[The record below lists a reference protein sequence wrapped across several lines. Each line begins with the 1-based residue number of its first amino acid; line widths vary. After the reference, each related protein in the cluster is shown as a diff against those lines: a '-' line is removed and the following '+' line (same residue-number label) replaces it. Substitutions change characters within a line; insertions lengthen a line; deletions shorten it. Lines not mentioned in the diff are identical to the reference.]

1 MMGSDFKF
9 VHCADLHLGSRFKG
23 VSERDS
29 SAGRRMRE
37 SAFESFGRIVDFV
50 LSEGADALVISGDI
64 YDDGNALPST
74 RSRFC
79 SELSRLGDVPVF
91 ICRGNHDSSTSWDG
105 SIPYPGNVHEFGTE
119 PESIVVDAGGGRFEV
134 VGISFG
140 TSHEERNLVSMLS
153 GRQDMFTVACVH
165 CDVDPV
171 SDDLSYAPC
180 RSRDLVGRNVDYWAM
195 GHIHRRQVLS
205 ECPFAVYPGN
215 IQGRSFRETGPKGAY
230 LVTVSSGSVSDLR
243 FVPTQSM
250 IWHDITVDITGMTL
264 VDVASDISGRIGK
277 GDLVRISFTGSGQ
290 LDLML
295 RTDAEDAV
303 AELERRSGCRITSW
317 DVSTTPDFDV
327 WSMADGDDLASKV
340 ASVGRGLSSD
350 RSAVLE
356 RILSNPVLARHRGFF
371 DSLTDEELSKI
382 VEDASRLVVAGMGGS
397 R

>member
-23 VSERDS
+23 VSEKDP

-37 SAFESFGRIVDFV
+37 SAFESFGRIVDLV

-91 ICRGNHDSSTSWDG
+91 LCRGNHDSSTSWDG

-119 PESIVVDAGGGRFEV
+119 PEGIVVDSAGGPFEV

-153 GRQDMFTVACVH
+153 GRPDMFTVACVH
-165 CDVDPV
+165 CDVDPAEG
-171 SDDLSYAPC
+171 LSYAPC
-180 RSRDLVGRNVDYWAM
+180 RSQDLVGRGVDYWAL

-205 ECPFAVYPGN
+205 ERPFAVYPGN

-230 LVTVSSGSVSDLR
+230 VVTVSSGSVSDLR

-250 IWHDITVDITGMTL
+250 MWHDIAVDITGRSL
-264 VDVASDISGRIGK
+264 PDISSEISGSVGK
-277 GDLVRISFTGSGQ
+277 GDLVRITFTGSGQ
-290 LDLML
+290 LDGML

-303 AELERRSGCRITSW
+303 AVLERSTGCRIASW
-317 DVSTTPDFDV
+317 DVSTSPDFDV

-340 ASVGRGLSSD
+340 VSVGRDLSSD

-371 DSLTDEELSKI
+371 ESLTDEELSKV
-382 VEDASRLVVAGMGGS
+382 VEDASRLVVASMGGS

>member
-23 VSERDS
+23 VSGRDP

-37 SAFESFGRIVDFV
+37 SAFESFGRIVDLV

-91 ICRGNHDSSTSWDG
+91 LCRGNHDSSTSWDG

-119 PESIVVDAGGGRFEV
+119 PEGIVVDSAGGPFEV

-153 GRQDMFTVACVH
+153 GRPDLFTVACVH
-165 CDVDPV
+165 CDVDPAEG
-171 SDDLSYAPC
+171 LSYAPC
-180 RSRDLVGRNVDYWAM
+180 RSQDLVGRGVDYWAL

-205 ECPFAVYPGN
+205 ERPFAVYPGN

-230 LVTVSSGSVSDLR
+230 VVTVSSGSVSDMR

-250 IWHDITVDITGMTL
+250 MWHDITVDITGRSL
-264 VDVASDISGRIGK
+264 PDISSEISGSVGK
-277 GDLVRISFTGSGQ
+277 GDLVRITFIGSGQ
-290 LDLML
+290 LDGML
-295 RTDAEDAV
+295 RTDAEDAMAV
-303 AELERRSGCRITSW
+303 LERSTGCRIASW
-317 DVSTTPDFDV
+317 DVSTSPDFDV

-340 ASVGRGLSSD
+340 VSVGRNLSSD

-371 DSLTDEELSKI
+371 ESLTDEELSKV
-382 VEDASRLVVAGMGGS
+382 VEDASRLVVASMGGS
-397 R
+397 I